1 MKITKKR
8 IIYTAAAAAVLAV
21 IACLPKKKMELP
33 PAQKTVYPVQT
44 ETVQKSDLQEYLQLN
59 GNVKADNTISVF
71 PDMSGKL
78 VSVPVTLGTYV
89 KKGQLIA
96 EVDPSVPG
104 SVYAK
109 SPVYAPIEGYIT
121 SLPLTPGTTVSTSSE
136 IARIG
141 NINKLQIESK
151 IPEGKIGVLKN
162 NLTAEISL
170 EAYKG
175 ETFPAHIFR
184 ISPIVDES
192 SRTKE
197 VYFLF
202 DTNDTRINA
211 GMYVRIKLNTVLH
224 KDIICVPTD
233 CIVTDN
239 GKKYVYVVKES
250 AQSGA
255 DAAGTDAKSVGASGA
270 DGADSTRTK
279 TLLTVERREIT
290 EGVTVDART
299 EILSGLTENEKIV
312 VSGMQVLSD
321 GAQVRN
327 VGGEK

>member
-8 IIYTAAAAAVLAV
+8 LCYTAGAMVLLGIV
-21 IACLPKKKMELP
+21 ACLPKRKMEMP
-33 PAQKTVYPVQT
+33 PVEKTVYPVQL
-44 ETVQKSDLQEYLQLN
+44 ETVQKSDLQEYLSLS

-71 PDMSGKL
+71 PDMAGKL
-78 VSVPVTLGTYV
+78 VNVPVTLGSYV
-89 KKGQLIA
+89 KKGQVIA

-121 SLPLTPGTTVSTSSE
+121 SLPLTPGTTVSTSTE

-141 NINKLQIESK
+141 NIKNLQIESK
-151 IPEGKIGVLKN
+151 VPEGKIGVLKN

-170 EAYKG
+170 EAYKN

-184 ISPIVDES
+184 ISPIVDET

-202 DTNDTRINA
+202 DTNDSRINA
-211 GMYVRIKLNTVLH
+211 GMYVRIKLNTILH
-224 KDIICVPTD
+224 KNIISVPSD
-233 CIVTDN
+233 CIVTES
-239 GKKYVYVVKES
+239 GKKYIYV
-250 AQSGA
+250 
-255 DAAGTDAKSVGASGA
+255 ASSQNEKLA
-270 DGADSTRTK
+270 
-279 TLLTVERREIT
+279 VEKRGIE

-299 EILSGLTENEKIV
+299 EITAGLSENEEIV

-321 GAQVRN
+321 GAEVRDVN
-327 VGGEK
+327 KKTLQQGE

>member
-8 IIYTAAAAAVLAV
+8 LCYTAGAMVLLGIV
-21 IACLPKKKMELP
+21 ACLPKRKMEMP
-33 PAQKTVYPVQT
+33 PVEKTVYPVQL
-44 ETVQKSDLQEYLQLN
+44 ETVQKSDLQEYLLLS

-71 PDMSGKL
+71 PDMAGKL
-78 VSVPVTLGTYV
+78 VNVPVTLGSYV
-89 KKGQLIA
+89 KKGQVIA

-121 SLPLTPGTTVSTSSE
+121 SLPLTPGTTVSTSTE

-141 NINKLQIESK
+141 NIKNLQIESK
-151 IPEGKIGVLKN
+151 VPEGKIGVLKN

-170 EAYKG
+170 EAYKN

-184 ISPIVDES
+184 ISPIVDET

-202 DTNDTRINA
+202 DTNDSRINA
-211 GMYVRIKLNTVLH
+211 GMYVRIKLNTILH
-224 KDIICVPTD
+224 KNIISVPSD
-233 CIVTDN
+233 CIVTES
-239 GKKYVYVVKES
+239 GKKYVYV
-250 AQSGA
+250 
-255 DAAGTDAKSVGASGA
+255 ASSQNEKLA
-270 DGADSTRTK
+270 
-279 TLLTVERREIT
+279 VEKREIE

-299 EILSGLTENEKIV
+299 EITAGLSENEEIV

-321 GAQVRN
+321 GAEVRDVN
-327 VGGEK
+327 KKTAQQGE

>member
-8 IIYTAAAAAVLAV
+8 ISYTIAAVVLLGIV
-21 IACLPKKKMELP
+21 ACIPRKKPALPATE
-33 PAQKTVYPVQT
+33 KTVYPVRL
-44 ETVQKSDLQEYLQLN
+44 ESVQKSDLQEYLLLN

-71 PDMSGKL
+71 PDMGGKL
-78 VSVPVTLGTYV
+78 VNVPVTLGSFV

-121 SLPLTPGTTVSTSSE
+121 SLPLTQGTTVSTSTE

-141 NINKLQIESK
+141 NIKTLQIESK

-162 NLTAEISL
+162 NLTAAVSL
-170 EAYKG
+170 EAYKD

-184 ISPIVDES
+184 ISPIVDET

-202 DTNDTRINA
+202 DTNDSRINA
-211 GMYVRIKLNTVLH
+211 GMYVRIKLNTILH
-224 KDIICVPTD
+224 KDIISVPSD
-233 CIVTDN
+233 CIISEG
-239 GKKYVYVVKES
+239 GKKYVYVLVKNT
-250 AQSGA
+250 
-255 DAAGTDAKSVGASGA
+255 AAE
-270 DGADSTRTK
+270 DSEQK
-279 TLLTVERREIT
+279 NSEKNPTVEKREIS

-299 EILSGLTENEKIV
+299 EITAGLGENEEIV

-321 GAQVRN
+321 GVEVRDVSKKTENSEAQ
-327 VGGEK
+327 K

>member
-8 IIYTAAAAAVLAV
+8 LAYIGV
-21 IACLPKKKMELP
+21 AIVILAGIACIPKSKP
-33 PAQKTVYPVQT
+33 QFAPAEKTVYPVQT
-44 ETVQKSDLQEYLQLN
+44 ESIEKSDLQEYLQLN

-78 VSVPVTLGTYV
+78 VSVPATLGTYV
-89 KKGQLIA
+89 KKGQVIA

-121 SLPLTPGTTVSTSSE
+121 SLPLTQGTTVSTSTE

-141 NINKLQIESK
+141 NIKTLQIESK

-170 EAYKG
+170 EAYKN

-202 DTNDTRINA
+202 DTNDSRINA

-224 KDIICVPTD
+224 KDIITVPAD

-239 GKKYVYVVKES
+239 GKKFVYVVH
-250 AQSGA
+250 
-255 DAAGTDAKSVGASGA
+255 AKAMGEENSETEAE
-270 DGADSTRTK
+270 TM
-279 TLLTVERREIT
+279 LTVEKREIT

-299 EILSGLTENEKIV
+299 EIVSGLSENEKIV

-321 GAQVRN
+321 GVEVRS
-327 VGGEK
+327 VGNTDAGGSK

>member
-1 MKITKKR
+1 MKFTKKR
-8 IIYTAAAAAVLAV
+8 IVYTVAAVVILVV
-21 IACLPKKKMELP
+21 IALLPKRK
-33 PAQKTVYPVQT
+33 AQIPVAEKTIYPVQT
-44 ETVQKSDLQEYLQLN
+44 ETIQKSDLQEYLLLN

-71 PDMSGKL
+71 PDMAGKL
-78 VSVPVTLGTYV
+78 VRVPATLGTYV
-89 KKGQLIA
+89 KKSQMIA

-104 SVYAK
+104 SIYAK

-121 SLPLTPGTTVSTSSE
+121 SLPLTPGTTVSTSTE

-141 NINKLQIESK
+141 NIKTLQIESK

-162 NLTAEISL
+162 NLTAEVSL
-170 EAYKG
+170 EAYKN

-202 DTNDTRINA
+202 DTNDARINA

-224 KDIICVPTD
+224 KQTISVPTD
-233 CIVTDN
+233 CIVSDN
-239 GKKYVYVVKES
+239 GKKFVYVVKES
-250 AQSGA
+250 LQEENVQNLENEEKN
-255 DAAGTDAKSVGASGA
+255 TI
-270 DGADSTRTK
+270 
-279 TLLTVERREIT
+279 LIVEKREIL

-299 EILSGLTENEKIV
+299 EILSGLAENEQIV

-321 GAQVRN
+321 GAEVRN
-327 VGGEK
+327 VGGQK

>member
-8 IIYTAAAAAVLAV
+8 LCYTAGAMVLLGIV
-21 IACLPKKKMELP
+21 ACLPKRKMEMP
-33 PAQKTVYPVQT
+33 PVEKTVYPVQL
-44 ETVQKSDLQEYLQLN
+44 ETVQKSDLQEYLLLS

-71 PDMSGKL
+71 PDMAGKL
-78 VSVPVTLGTYV
+78 VNVPVTLGSYV
-89 KKGQLIA
+89 KKGQVIA

-121 SLPLTPGTTVSTSSE
+121 SLPLTPGTTVSTSTE

-141 NINKLQIESK
+141 NIKNLQIESK
-151 IPEGKIGVLKN
+151 VPEGKIGVLKN

-170 EAYKG
+170 EAYRN

-184 ISPIVDES
+184 ISPIVDET

-202 DTNDTRINA
+202 DTNDSRINA
-211 GMYVRIKLNTVLH
+211 GMYVRIKLNTILH
-224 KDIICVPTD
+224 KNIISVPSD
-233 CIVTDN
+233 CIIAES
-239 GKKYVYVVKES
+239 GKKYVYV
-250 AQSGA
+250 
-255 DAAGTDAKSVGASGA
+255 ASENDEKLA
-270 DGADSTRTK
+270 
-279 TLLTVERREIT
+279 VEKREIE

-299 EILSGLTENEKIV
+299 EIIAGLNENEEIV

-321 GAQVRN
+321 GAEVRDVN
-327 VGGEK
+327 KKTAQQGE

>member
-8 IIYTAAAAAVLAV
+8 IAYIAAAAAVLAV

-33 PAQKTVYPVQT
+33 PVQKTVYPVQT

-141 NINKLQIESK
+141 NIKTLQIESK

-170 EAYKG
+170 EAYRN

-224 KDIICVPTD
+224 KDIISVPAD

-239 GKKYVYVVKES
+239 GKKYVYVVKEG
-250 AQSGA
+250 AQTEA
-255 DAAGTDAKSVGASGA
+255 V
-270 DGADSTRTK
+270 ADSDGENSSQSK
-279 TLLTVERREIT
+279 ALLTVERREIT

-299 EILSGLTENEKIV
+299 EILSGLGENEKIV

-321 GAQVRN
+321 GAEVRN

>member
-8 IIYTAAAAAVLAV
+8 IAYIAAAAAVLAV

-141 NINKLQIESK
+141 NIKTLQIESK

-170 EAYKG
+170 EAYRN

-224 KDIICVPTD
+224 KDIISVPAD

-239 GKKYVYVVKES
+239 GKKYVYVVKEG
-250 AQSGA
+250 AQTEA
-255 DAAGTDAKSVGASGA
+255 V
-270 DGADSTRTK
+270 ADSDGENSSQAAQQ
-279 TLLTVERREIT
+279 LTVERREIT

-299 EILSGLTENEKIV
+299 EILSGLGENEKIV

-321 GAQVRN
+321 GAEVRN

>member
-8 IIYTAAAAAVLAV
+8 LAYIGAAIVILAG
-21 IACLPKKKMELP
+21 IACIPKSKP
-33 PAQKTVYPVQT
+33 QFAPAEKTVYPVQT
-44 ETVQKSDLQEYLQLN
+44 ESIEESDLQEYLQLN

-78 VSVPVTLGTYV
+78 VSVPATLGTYV
-89 KKGQLIA
+89 KKGQVIA

-121 SLPLTPGTTVSTSSE
+121 SLPLTQGTTVSTSTE

-141 NINKLQIESK
+141 NIKTLQIESK

-170 EAYKG
+170 EAYKN

-202 DTNDTRINA
+202 DTNDSRINA

-224 KDIICVPTD
+224 KDIITVPAD

-239 GKKYVYVVKES
+239 GKKFVYVVH
-250 AQSGA
+250 
-255 DAAGTDAKSVGASGA
+255 
-270 DGADSTRTK
+270 TK
-279 TLLTVERREIT
+279 AMGEENSETEAETMLTVEKREIT

-299 EILSGLTENEKIV
+299 EIVSGLSENEKIV

-321 GAQVRN
+321 GVEVRN
-327 VGGEK
+327 VGNTGAGGSK